1 MEKKMISKKHVWIT
15 GDEIRKSENTIYVF
29 GDNLEQWGEG
39 GQALVAR
46 RFVKKRKAMGIPTK
60 RSPKTSVSACF
71 SDQDDEI
78 KAVKQAF
85 REIVKQIKKGKKII
99 FFPGIGEGRA
109 DLKNRSPIIHAM
121 IRDFINGH
129 QKIDIERLRGN
140 VK

>member
-1 MEKKMISKKHVWIT
+1 MINKKHVWIT
-15 GDEIRKSENTIYVF
+15 ADEIKKSENTIYIF

-39 GQALVAR
+39 GQAFIAR

-60 RSPKTSVSACF
+60 RSPNASVSAYF

-78 KAVKQAF
+78 KAVKKVF
-85 REIVKQIKKGKKII
+85 REILKQIKKGKKII

-121 IRDFINGH
+121 IRDFINIH